1 MLRVASCLATEHD
14 LRLVLLA
21 AAICVLTSIVAINL
35 LLRASATADRTR
47 VIWLI
52 TTGIAAGY
60 GIWATH
66 FVAMLAFDPGLPTGY
81 DLPLTIYSL
90 LAAAVMSGLGFTL
103 AVTSNSTLAIHAG
116 GMIVALGIAVMHY
129 SGMSAFQVPGRMEW
143 MADLVIA
150 SIVLGCI
157 FGVAAVHVAIRG
169 SGVKAAVTAAVLL
182 ALAILSHHFTAMGA
196 VQITPDPT
204 IAIPNSAMLLTSDSL
219 LVAIAVASAAAG
231 ILGASLLA
239 VFSASERQK
248 VIDRSNA
255 EIAEQAQLLATALA
269 NMSQGVCLFDAQ
281 QRVLVANK
289 RYAELYSLTP
299 DQVTPGTSVRSILEA
314 RAARGAYGNVDA
326 KDFIDVRVAGFH
338 KKVSEIVELADGRHI
353 SVLRRPMANGGLVS
367 THEDIT
373 ERRQAEARIHHLAH
387 HDLLTDLPN
396 RVLLRDRLEIA
407 LTAMRRGG
415 RRLAVLLLDLDRFK
429 QVNDTLGHAAG
440 DALLK
445 AVAERLNS
453 CVRDGDLVARLG
465 GDEFAIVMRSQEPTA
480 DSATLAMRIQP
491 AIEAPF
497 EIDGQHVMIGTS
509 IGIAISPAD
518 GETPDELLKNA
529 DLALYRSKSNGC
541 GSYQRFEPEMDERM
555 QARRAM
561 EADLRQALANAEF
574 TVHYQPLLNLNS
586 NEICGFEALL
596 HWRHPERGNVSPS
609 EFLPLAEET
618 GLIVAIGEWVLQ
630 QACTEAAKWPDHLKI
645 AVSVSPAQ
653 FKARNLA
660 DVIVRTLAAT
670 GMAAK
675 RLELEITES
684 AMMQDEE
691 MALGVLSRLHEIGVR
706 IALDDFGTGY
716 SSLSNLR
723 KFPFDKIK
731 IDRSFITDLSAG
743 NTDARAVVRSVAQL
757 GRSLGMDTT
766 AEGVE
771 TKQQFD
777 QVRAEA
783 CTEAQGFYIGPS
795 APADEIE
802 KFVLPKCRK
811 SVNAA

>member
-1 MLRVASCLATEHD
+1 MLRVASCLTTQHD

-21 AAICVLTSIVAINL
+21 AAVCVLTSIVAINL
-35 LLRASATADRTR
+35 LHRASATDDRTR
-47 VIWLI
+47 VGWLI

-66 FVAMLAFDPGLPTGY
+66 FIAMLAFSPGLPTGY

-103 AVTSNSTLAIHAG
+103 AVTGKGKAALHG
-116 GMIVALGIAVMHY
+116 GGVIVALGIAVMHY
-129 SGMSAFQVPGRMEW
+129 TGMSAFQIPGRIDW

-157 FGVAAVHVAIRG
+157 FGVAAVHVAIRRKG
-169 SGVKAAVTAAVLL
+169 AKAAVTAAVLL

-196 VQITPDPT
+196 VQMTPDPT
-204 IAIPNSAMLLTSDSL
+204 IAIPNSALLLTSDSL
-219 LVAIAVASAAAG
+219 LVAIAVASVATG
-231 ILGASLLA
+231 LLGASLLA
-239 VFSASERQK
+239 AFSASEREQ
-248 VIDRSNA
+248 VVERSNA
-255 EIAEQAQLLATALA
+255 EIATQAQLLETALA
-269 NMSQGVCLFDAQ
+269 NMSQGVCLFDAD
-281 QRVLVANK
+281 QRVLVANR

-299 DQVTPGTSVRSILEA
+299 DQISPGTSLRSILEA
-314 RAARGAYGNVDA
+314 RAARGAYGNLDTDA
-326 KDFIDVRVAGFH
+326 FIESGVSGFR
-338 KKVSEIVELADGRHI
+338 KEVSEIVQLADGRHI

-373 ERRQAEARIHHLAH
+373 ERRQAEARIAHLAH
-387 HDLLTDLPN
+387 HDVLTDLPN
-396 RVLLRDRLEIA
+396 RALLREHLEMA
-407 LTAMRRGG
+407 LTAMRQGG

-445 AVAERLNS
+445 AVAERLNG
-453 CVRDGDLVARLG
+453 CVRAGDMVARLG
-465 GDEFAIVMRSQEPTA
+465 GDEFAIILRSLEPTA
-480 DSATLAMRIQP
+480 DSVTLAMRVQT

-509 IGIAISPAD
+509 IGIAIAPGD
-518 GETPDELLKNA
+518 GEATDQLLRNA
-529 DLALYRSKSNGC
+529 DLALYRSKSDRC
-541 GSYQRFEPEMDERM
+541 GSYHLFEPEMDERM

-561 EADLRQALANAEF
+561 EADLRKALQNSEF
-574 TVHYQPLLNLNS
+574 IMHYQPLLNLDS

-596 HWRHPERGNVSPS
+596 RWKHPQRGNVSPT
-609 EFLPLAEET
+609 EFIPLTEET
-618 GLIVAIGEWVLQ
+618 GLIVALGEWVLR
-630 QACTEAAKWPDHLKI
+630 QACTDAATWPEHLKI
-645 AVSVSPAQ
+645 AVNVSPAQ

-660 DVIVRTLAAT
+660 DIVMRTLAAT
-670 GMAAK
+670 GMAPE

-691 MALGVLSRLHEIGVR
+691 MSFNILSRLHDIGVR

-731 IDRSFITDLSAG
+731 IDRSFVADLSDT
-743 NTDARAVVRSVAQL
+743 NMDALAVVRSVAQL
-757 GRSLGMDTT
+757 GRSLGMITT

-771 TKQQFD
+771 TREQFD
-777 QVRAEA
+777 QVREEG
-783 CTEAQGFYIGPS
+783 CTEAQGFYISRPGP
-795 APADEIE
+795 ALEIE
-802 KFVLPKCRK
+802 KLILPKCRK

>member
-1 MLRVASCLATEHD
+1 MLRVASCLTTQHD

-35 LLRASATADRTR
+35 LHRALATQERTR
-47 VIWLI
+47 VLWLI

-66 FVAMLAFDPGLPTGY
+66 FIAMLAFAPGLPAGY

-90 LAAAVMSGLGFTL
+90 LAAAIMSGLGFTL
-103 AVTSNSTLAIHAG
+103 AVTINRTAAVHAG

-129 SGMSAFQVPGRMEW
+129 TGMAAFQIAGRIEW

-150 SIVLGCI
+150 SIVLGCL

-169 SGVKAAVTAAVLL
+169 RGVKATVTAAVLL

-196 VQITPDPT
+196 IQITPDPT

-219 LVAIAVASAAAG
+219 LIAIAVASAATG

-239 VFSASERQK
+239 VFGASARQE
-248 VIDRSNA
+248 VIDRANA
-255 EIAEQAQLLATALA
+255 KIAEQGQLLETALA

-281 QRVLVANK
+281 QRVLVAND
-289 RYAELYSLTP
+289 RYGEIYSLTP
-299 DQVTPGTSVRSILEA
+299 DQISPGTSVRSILEA
-314 RAARGAYGNVDA
+314 RAARGAYSKLDA
-326 KDFIDVRVAGFH
+326 GEVIEASVAGFH
-338 KKVSEIVELADGRHI
+338 KEVSEIVQLADGRYI

-373 ERRQAEARIHHLAH
+373 ERRQAEARIYHLAH
-387 HDLLTDLPN
+387 HDVLTDLPN
-396 RVLLRDRLEIA
+396 GLLLRERLEIA
-407 LTAMRRGG
+407 LTAMQRGG
-415 RRLAVLLLDLDRFK
+415 RQLAVLLLDLDRFK

-453 CVRDGDLVARLG
+453 CVREGDMVARLG
-465 GDEFAIVMRSQEPTA
+465 GDEFAIMLRSQEPTT
-480 DSATLAMRIQP
+480 DSVKLATRIPP

-497 EIDGQHVMIGTS
+497 DIDGQQVMIGTS
-509 IGIAISPAD
+509 IGIAISPGD
-518 GETPDELLKNA
+518 GDTPDQLLKNA
-529 DLALYRSKSNGC
+529 DLALYRSKSDRC
-541 GSYQRFEPEMDERM
+541 RSYHLFEPEMDQRM

-561 EADLRQALANAEF
+561 EADLRQALENAEF
-574 TVHYQPLLNLNS
+574 TLHYQPQLNLHS

-596 HWRHPERGNVSPS
+596 HWKHPERGNVSPS
-609 EFLPLAEET
+609 EFIPLAEET
-618 GLIVAIGEWVLQ
+618 GLIIAIGEWMLR
-630 QACTEAAKWPDHLKI
+630 QACTDAAKWPEHLSI
-645 AVSVSPAQ
+645 AVNVSAAQ

-684 AMMQDEE
+684 AMMQDED

-706 IALDDFGTGY
+706 IALDEFGTGY

-731 IDRSFITDLSAG
+731 IDRSFIADLSAG
-743 NTDARAVVRSVAQL
+743 NTEALAVVRSVAQL
-757 GRSLGMDTT
+757 GMSLGMITT
-766 AEGVE
+766 AEGVATRE
-771 TKQQFD
+771 QFD
-777 QVRAEA
+777 LVSAEA
-783 CTEAQGFYIGPS
+783 CTEAQGFYIGRP
-795 APADEIE
+795 APAEEIE
-802 KFVLPKCRK
+802 KLVLPKCRK